1 MDRCAPSR
9 VHQQELCAQEHR
21 EGVCGSPG
29 IATMLENLF
38 SAHDRAAP
46 YDERDTDIG
55 RIFSS
60 TVFVLRALCRLC
72 SSWFNRR
79 VRRLSS
85 VHLS

>member
-9 VHQQELCAQEHR
+9 VHQQELCAQEHH

-60 TVFVLRALCRLC
+60 TV
-72 SSWFNRR
+72 
-79 VRRLSS
+79 LSS
-85 VHLS
+85 SRCVVYAPLGSIVAFVASRVCI